1 MNLVKNIINRKHR
14 DAISVS
20 PDLSVLDALKVMAE
34 NDIGSVVVLEND
46 HFKGIMTERDY
57 SRKII
62 LKSRNSTDTLVKDIM
77 TSDLPRV
84 KMNDTIEHCME
95 LLDNNHIRYLPVF
108 ENEKLLGIISI
119 SDLIKETLVTQQRTI
134 DQLENYIRG

>member
-20 PDLSVLDALKVMAE
+20 PDVSVLDALKVMAE

-134 DQLENYIRG
+134 DQLEDYIRG